1 MDYRKLDGAG
11 RDHSEAVLEEATFK
25 GGIPV
30 HTDGKVV
37 VIKKYD
43 CTAVRTAGASSISGK
58 NSGVIRQA
66 GDDGLHFG
74 N

>member
-1 MDYRKLDGAG
+1 MAYRKLDGAG
-11 RDHSEAVLEEATFK
+11 RDHSEAVLEEAAFK

-43 CTAVRTAGASSISGK
+43 CTAVRTAGAHGVSGK
-58 NSGVIRQA
+58 NAGVIRQWN
-66 GDDGLHFG
+66 DNGLKFG